1 MSMEKRVHDQLRK
14 EVDGM
19 CEGILPCIA
28 DKIRHAVRQ
37 AYYLG
42 CADGLRFAKESDE
55 EQAEGMRHNHEG

>member
-14 EVDGM
+14 EVDEM

-37 AYYLG
+37 SYYLG
-42 CADGLRFAKESDE
+42 CADGLRFAKESDK
-55 EQAEGMRHNHEG
+55 EQAEGMRHNHES